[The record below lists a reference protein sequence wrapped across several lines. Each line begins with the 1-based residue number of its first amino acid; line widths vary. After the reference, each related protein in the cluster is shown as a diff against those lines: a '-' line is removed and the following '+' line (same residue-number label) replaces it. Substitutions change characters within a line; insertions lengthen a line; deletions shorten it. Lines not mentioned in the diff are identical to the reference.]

1 MPISNR
7 SILHNISLD
16 IWREIFRSLTS
27 LPLLPALNVSSD
39 LTSLLVGV
47 VVGFVG
53 EYNVLLLGFASLL
66 NDCSTDECP
75 RRGNCELGP
84 YSGAIGGGGAVKF
97 DITGGGG
104 ILKSGVTP
112 VKIAHLLNYIRIDRY
127 TLRNTQKL
135 LSDSRRSYHVPI
147 SIVRSCH
154 KLFVM
159 AHHQ

>member
-53 EYNVLLLGFASLL
+53 EYNVLLLGFASLP

-97 DITGGGG
+97 DKTGGGG

-112 VKIAHLLNYIRIDRY
+112 VKIAHLLNYIRIDRS
-127 TLRNTQKL
+127 L
-135 LSDSRRSYHVPI
+135 I
-147 SIVRSCH
+147 H
-154 KLFVM
+154 KSFFQIQEDLTMLQFQLFVL
-159 AHHQ
+159 AISYL

>member
-27 LPLLPALNVSSD
+27 LPLLPAPNVSSD

-53 EYNVLLLGFASLL
+53 EYNVLLLGFTSLL

-75 RRGNCELGP
+75 TRDNSELGP
-84 YSGAIGGGGAVKF
+84 YSSAIGGGGAVKF
-97 DITGGGG
+97 DKTGGGG

-112 VKIAHLLNYIRIDRY
+112 AKIDHLYKWL
-127 TLRNTQKL
+127 
-135 LSDSRRSYHVPI
+135 
-147 SIVRSCH
+147 
-154 KLFVM
+154 
-159 AHHQ
+159 